1 MALLIIL
8 SMLRKNMEFKIT
20 LNKDQI
26 EFLSNLPEQ
35 GMGYQLV
42 DLTLK
47 NGRVLRGII
56 VLNSTYLKLNEA
68 ELIKADDIDKIELH
82 QK

>member
-1 MALLIIL
+1 
-8 SMLRKNMEFKIT
+8 MLRKNMEFKIT